1 MKVALKRAIQL
12 PAFLIATLILGT
24 VSSIAEARAATRSE
38 SLCPVLS
45 SVVQTG
51 DVVFIEIDNFFL
63 TRVARIL
70 GGWANHLGIVIGDK
84 DEAFTV
90 AESTIPVSR
99 TSALCKFLKRST
111 NGLVAIRRYAGPI
124 GPEEYA
130 RIKAEALARV
140 GVLYDLKFN
149 FDTKRQYCSKFVHE
163 IFKSALNVELGI
175 IETLGE
181 LHERAKASPTYDDDV
196 TFWKIYFTGEIPDD
210 QRIITPES
218 LYRDDQ
224 LITVFDNSREM
235 SARRLR

>member
-1 MKVALKRAIQL
+1 MKAACKRAAQL
-12 PAFLIATLILGT
+12 PVFLIAILTLNS
-24 VSSIAEARAATRSE
+24 VPSVPEAHAVARSE

-45 SVVQTG
+45 SLVQTG
-51 DVVFIEIDNFFL
+51 DIVFIEIDNFFL

-70 GGWANHLGIVIGDK
+70 GGWANHLGIVIGEK
-84 DEAFTV
+84 HEGFTV

-111 NGLVAIRRYAGPI
+111 NGLVAIRRYSGPI
-124 GPEEYA
+124 GPDENA

-163 IFKSALNVELGI
+163 VFKFALNVELGI

-181 LHERAKASPTYDDDV
+181 LHERAKTSPTYDDDM
-196 TFWKIYFTGEIPDD
+196 TFWKIYFTGEIPDE

-224 LITVFDNSREM
+224 LISVFDNSGEM
-235 SARRLR
+235 SALRLR